1 MKINHGGG
9 SKLGPLLAT
18 YGEDVGYMLISRP
31 QTPHFLSVQQKLR
44 SAVKFRPFGDTKTNF
59 KKIGWPRPEKSKLEK
74 GWFGSKHSN
83 TTLRVGKKQGL
94 LNLLACHLAISW
106 G

>member
-1 MKINHGGG
+1 MSTPARPRRQKNTQSLRWSKVYVINYNFEKFG
-9 SKLGPLLAT
+9 S
-18 YGEDVGYMLISRP
+18 V
-31 QTPHFLSVQQKLR
+31 
-44 SAVKFRPFGDTKTNF
+44 VKFRPFGDIKTNF